1 MVKYIIVTTKEFD
14 KTFKKLDSSIQKQIK
29 RWIDNHL
36 KNTDDPKSYGKPLIG
51 EKKGYWRYRI
61 GDYRLIVEIDDN
73 KLIIVMINI
82 GHRKNIYN
90 N

>member
-1 MVKYIIVTTKEFD
+1 MIKYVIFTTKEFD
-14 KTFKKLDSSIQKQIK
+14 AAFKKLDASIQKQIK

-36 KNTDDPKSYGKPLIG
+36 INTNNPKAYGKPLVG
-51 EKKGYWRYRI
+51 DRKGYWRYRI
-61 GDYRLIVEIDDN
+61 GDYRLIVEIDN
-73 KLIIVMINI
+73 NELIIVMISI